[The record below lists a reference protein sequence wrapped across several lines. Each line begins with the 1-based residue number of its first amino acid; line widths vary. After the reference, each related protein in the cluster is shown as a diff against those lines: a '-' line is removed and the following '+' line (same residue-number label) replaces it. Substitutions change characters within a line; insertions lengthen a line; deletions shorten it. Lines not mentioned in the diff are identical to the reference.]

1 MAVGNLARNL
11 IASFFNVA
19 GRKTIKEVYIFLK
32 CQNLF
37 RTYNKLTRPHIV
49 GNYKKNFAYPT
60 ICYLGSAPNA
70 PSASAK
76 CKSLGQPSRF
86 FQKPKIL
93 VRVLAAI
100 MIPVDEIGSSKDT
113 MGQTATSE
121 IKLGKYLTFCK

>member
-1 MAVGNLARNL
+1 MG
-11 IASFFNVA
+11 I
-19 GRKTIKEVYIFLK
+19 
-32 CQNLF
+32 
-37 RTYNKLTRPHIV
+37 
-49 GNYKKNFAYPT
+49 YKKHFAYPT

-86 FQKPKIL
+86 FQKPKNL
-93 VRVLAAI
+93 ARVLAAI

-121 IKLGKYLTFCK
+121 IKLGKYLTFCKQFKKREVTKLCFHSLFHEERAGRAQPQSAKRTRSAIK